1 MRKFFGGMVLPL
13 LGLGHAAA
21 SSAVPVQPRQANA
34 LENCTTPFFNTAIG
48 RINTDLRRTAQLARG
63 SPYTPTTEPY
73 NDTLYGGQAVLSY
86 APFFDAPD
94 ICGVRIN
101 VTDNIAFE
109 LYLPSRTK
117 WNQRFLTM
125 GNGGFDGNTSRY
137 DMFSRAVHNWA
148 TMSTNTGHDVSGLA
162 WAQNQRELQID
173 WAWRAMNFS
182 LPYAKAIV
190 AAYYEGVPK
199 RADYYSGCST
209 GGRQGIRQ
217 IEADPTSF
225 DAMLIGSP
233 AWNVKSAMPI
243 LSRIGWLAETYGFK
257 NSPVDPTLTVRVASL
272 VFEKCNGLDGS
283 TSDLVIRDIP
293 KCYDLFRNS
302 STNEA
307 LWNGTNTSVSQ
318 RQAFLTIIEEFKA
331 PPENTTYAGDGF
343 DITSIADMTIGGFL
357 QDSAENGGFNQQF
370 AQYFLNKP
378 GLIWDDDLH
387 GKWLLGNA
395 SAWDDDVR
403 ANANPALLNTLYKGK
418 VIMYTGTADGWVSSH
433 GTRRAFDLAGGASN
447 DRLAYFEIPS
457 MPHCVL
463 LSSALAYNPPWY
475 IGGTGLGLVYP
486 NSVIYMPNNTGLV
499 DAKHDALMALVE
511 WHEGN
516 RAPERLTATAFN
528 VTTFSPSNFTI
539 VKRRPI
545 CRAPKVQTLV
555 NTDVDVNTEEAWD
568 CR

>member
-1 MRKFFGGMVLPL
+1 MRTFFGSTSMAF
-13 LGLGHAAA
+13 LGLGHLVA
-21 SSAVPVQPRQANA
+21 SSTVPLQPRQGNA
-34 LENCTTPFFNTAIG
+34 LQNCTTGFFDTAIG
-48 RINTDLRRTAQLARG
+48 SINTELKRTAKLARG
-63 SPYTPTTEPY
+63 SPYTPATEPS
-73 NDTLYGGQAVLSY
+73 NDPLYGGQAVLYY
-86 APFFDAPD
+86 AQFLDAPD

-117 WNQRFLTM
+117 WNRRFLTI

-162 WAQNQRELQID
+162 WAQNQKDLQID
-173 WAWRAMNFS
+173 WAWRVMNVS

-190 AAYYEGVPK
+190 KAYYEGVPK

-233 AWNVKSAMPI
+233 AWGVKSAMPI
-243 LSRIGWLAETYGFK
+243 LSRIGWLAETYGFQ
-257 NSPVDPTLTVRVASL
+257 NTPTDPDVTVRVAAH
-272 VFEKCNGLDGS
+272 VFNKCNELDGS
-283 TSDLVIRDIP
+283 TTDLVIRDIP

-307 LWNGTNTSVSQ
+307 LWNGTNTSISQ
-318 RQAFLTIIEEFKA
+318 RRAFLTIIEEFKT

-343 DITSIADMTIGGFL
+343 DITSIADMTVGGFL
-357 QDSAENGGFNQQF
+357 QDSVQNGGFTQQF

-378 GLIWDDDLH
+378 GLVWDNDVH

-395 SAWDDDVR
+395 SDGDNDVR
-403 ANANPALLNTLYKGK
+403 ANASPALLNTLYKGK

-433 GTRRAFDLAGGASN
+433 GTRRAFDLAGGTSN

-457 MPHCVL
+457 MSHCVL
-463 LSSALAYNPPWY
+463 LGSALAYNPPWY

-486 NSVIYMPNNTGLV
+486 NSVIYMPNNTRLV
-499 DAKHDALMALVE
+499 DPKHDALMALVD

-516 RAPERLTATAFN
+516 NAPERLTATAFN
-528 VTTFSPSNFTI
+528 VTSFGPSTLQI
-539 VKRRPI
+539 VKQRPI

-555 NTDVDVNTEEAWD
+555 RMDVDVNTEAAWD